1 MDRIEENIGY
11 INRAIQEIDSRL
23 TSIEKKITTSIP
35 SRTIYIFLSILSAG
49 IFAWLST
56 LTTIIIKTR

>member
-1 MDRIEENIGY
+1 MDKIEENIGY

-23 TSIEKKITTSIP
+23 ADIEKKIANSIP
-35 SRTIYIFLSILSAG
+35 TRTIYIFLSILSAG

-56 LTTIIIKTR
+56 LTAITIKTR